1 MLRAHG
7 AYHGSDPCWTPS
19 LAGITSNE
27 RADLIEFDYN
37 DLTGAEAAAARADG
51 DVAAIIV
58 TPFRRDAFKD
68 QVLAGCRPGAGRF
81 DVRTGPGSRSARE
94 KATALSRLSWFLL
107 TLVQGRTYV
116 PGKRI
121 GNFPN

>member
-68 QVLAGCRPGAGRF
+68 QVLAGCRPVRRSHGARIAVRPREGHSSITAFVVPLDARPGT
-81 DVRTGPGSRSARE
+81 DVRSRKTNR
-94 KATALSRLSWFLL
+94 KLS
-107 TLVQGRTYV
+107 
-116 PGKRI
+116 
-121 GNFPN
+121 